1 MLSGAGALI
10 TGTVSTSVSAVGAAV
25 AFVMSRVAM
34 FLATVAV
41 WAGAGDRGGFCF
53 FGWFGRA
60 RVADTN
66 GGCHHGWCDCFDAEC
81 VEGVER

>member
-1 MLSGAGALI
+1 MLRGFLLNKNLAPQGAKQGLIEMLSGAGALI

-41 WAGAGDRGGFCF
+41 WAGARGPRRLFLRVV
-53 FGWFGRA
+53 RA
-60 RVADTN
+60 RK
-66 GGCHHGWCDCFDAEC
+66 GCRH
-81 VEGVER
+81 